1 VPDGNAAVLCEGR
14 HCVRCTVKKKRAKTD
29 QRIILVGVLMDVD
42 PIACRLMLE
51 IGQA

>member
-1 VPDGNAAVLCEGR
+1 MAMPLSLAKVDIAYDIL
-14 HCVRCTVKKKRAKTD
+14 KKKPAKTD